1 MSAHTRSVARRA
13 VGTPAAERGF
23 TLIELLVVM
32 AIIGILVALL
42 LPAVQQARES
52 ARKTQCLNNLKQ
64 IGLACHN
71 YMSTHRSF
79 PSGWIYDANNT
90 TLTPN
95 APTPGWQNL
104 SVPEAIKLK
113 DPNKLTVE
121 LTNVTS
127 LSASGEWGWA
137 SLILSQMDTT
147 TAGINFNL
155 AKQDVGVAGGG
166 AAGGNLAACQ
176 LNVPS
181 YICPSSS
188 LPQMRPGP
196 NAFGG
201 FAYLTYR
208 GVVGTLPYAGQPTPA
223 AGTVVFPNGV
233 MYGNSVSSER
243 TIRDGM
249 SNTLMLGEAQY
260 GLWADAMS
268 NCARVTHSPPPPA
281 PRENPPRPNFDFFSP
296 VQVGGTPP
304 GFVIIQSFGSW
315 HEDVANFLMCDG
327 SARGI
332 AKNIS
337 MDVMHNIATRDGGE
351 RQASDF

>member
-1 MSAHTRSVARRA
+1 MHMSAHTRSDARHS
-13 VGTPAAERGF
+13 VGTPSAERGF

-79 PSGWIYDANNT
+79 PSGWIYDHNRGAA
-90 TLTPN
+90 LPDPPGPVVLQL

-104 SVPEAIKLK
+104 TVPELIKVK
-113 DPNKLTVE
+113 DANKLTVE
-121 LTNVTS
+121 LTAVTS
-127 LSASGEWGWA
+127 LSASADWGWA
-137 SLILSQMDTT
+137 SLILSQMDST

-155 AKQDVGVAGGG
+155 AKQDVSGVG
-166 AAGGNLAACQ
+166 AGNLGACQ
-176 LNVPS
+176 LNIPS
-181 YICPSSS
+181 YVCPSAN
-188 LPQMRPGP
+188 LPQMKPYIQNTP
-196 NAFGG
+196 NFGG
-201 FAYLTYR
+201 FAYLSYR
-208 GVVGTLPYAGQPTPA
+208 GIVGTLPFAGATTSA
-223 AGTVVFPNGV
+223 TPNGV

-249 SNTLMLGEAQY
+249 SNTLMLGEAQF

-268 NCARVTHSPPPPA
+268 NCARVTHSPPTGA
-281 PRENPPRPNFDFFSP
+281 RETNRSTFDFYDATTAGILRMG
-296 VQVGGTPP
+296 V
-304 GFVIIQSFGSW
+304 GSW
-315 HEDVANFLMCDG
+315 HEDSANFLMCDG
-327 SARGI
+327 SARSV

-337 MDVMHNIATRDGGE
+337 GDVMHNIATRDGGE
-351 RQASDF
+351 RQAADF

>member
-1 MSAHTRSVARRA
+1 MSAHTRSVARRG
-13 VGTPAAERGF
+13 VLTTTPNPSAAERGF

-90 TLTPN
+90 TLTPF
-95 APTPGWQNL
+95 APTPGWQSL
-104 SVPEAIKLK
+104 TLPEPIKVK

-121 LTNVTS
+121 LTTLTA
-127 LSASGEWGWA
+127 LSASADWGWA

-147 TAGINFNL
+147 TAGINFTL
-155 AKQDVGVAGGG
+155 AKQDPGAVGGP
-166 AAGGNLAACQ
+166 AAGGNLGACQ

-181 YICPSSS
+181 YVCPSSS
-188 LPQMRPGP
+188 LPQLKPFIAGTV
-196 NAFGG
+196 NYGG

-208 GVVGTLPYAGQPTPA
+208 GVVGTQPFPGQATPPT
-223 AGTVVFPNGV
+223 PNGV

-268 NCARVTHSPPPPA
+268 NCARVTHSPPAPA
-281 PRENPPRPNFDFFSP
+281 PRETGRPNFDFYDLP
-296 VQVGGTPP
+296 AAG
-304 GFVIIQSFGSW
+304 ILRMSFGSW

-337 MDVMHNIATRDGGE
+337 SDVMHNIATRDGGE